1 MLDEHINMLNEDQ
14 KIVYD
19 SVIHSCNSQ
28 QGGFFFVYGYGGI
41 GKTFLQK
48 TLSFKL
54 HSKKN
59 IVLNVASSD
68 ISSFL
73 LPSGKIVHYWFTIPL
88 TLNEDSHCNINQG
101 SLRPKLLQNVT
112 LIIWDEGPMIN
123 QFSFEALDR
132 TLRDIRF
139 HVKNSVHKP
148 FWG

>member
-73 LPSGKIVHYWFTIPL
+73 LPSGKIVHYYKNNLKRKIHYLVNSIFY
-88 TLNEDSHCNINQG
+88 S
-101 SLRPKLLQNVT
+101 
-112 LIIWDEGPMIN
+112 II
-123 QFSFEALDR
+123 
-132 TLRDIRF
+132 
-139 HVKNSVHKP
+139 
-148 FWG
+148 